1 MITIEPILLDV
12 ELSVEEFDLEVN
24 DEAAV
29 DFDLDTAIEVIQIGG
44 DPYEG
49 PYTVTP
55 KVTEQTL
62 ETLAKTMTD
71 NVTVLEIPYIAVSN
85 PSGGTTVTIGGI

>member
-1 MITIEPILLDV
+1 MITVEPILLDV
-12 ELSVEEFDLEVN
+12 NLSVEEYNVEV
-24 DEAAV
+24 DDGGIYDAE
-29 DFDLDTAIEVIQIGG
+29 LGSAIVINQIGG

-62 ETLAKTMTD
+62 ETLAHTMTD